1 MNVAKPTW
9 SWFIMPKR
17 IESFSSN
24 EIITI
29 RWKKNEKKKG
39 KEGWRVKNRRR
50 KMKDGEE
57 GEERGEKRFDRG
69 ANLFKN
75 KTGRFDKLSFR
86 PL

>member
-1 MNVAKPTW
+1 M
-9 SWFIMPKR
+9 
-17 IESFSSN
+17 
-24 EIITI
+24 
-29 RWKKNEKKKG
+29 
-39 KEGWRVKNRRR
+39 KNRRR